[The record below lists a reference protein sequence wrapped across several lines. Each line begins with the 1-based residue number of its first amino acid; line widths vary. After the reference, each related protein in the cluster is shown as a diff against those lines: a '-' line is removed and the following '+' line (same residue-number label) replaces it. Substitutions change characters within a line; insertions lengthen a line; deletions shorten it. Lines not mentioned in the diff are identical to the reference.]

1 MFNNFIP
8 LWEKFHEFKSLF
20 EYNYKINLHVELFY
34 SYLLFV
40 TKMAK
45 YIENVLST
53 VFSVHPL
60 LQWGNFLH
68 FHCWPINLSN
78 CLQIVRFS
86 FEVLILQGKTEIRV
100 LKASQAKFDEIGRR
114 KGLMPFFLFRK
125 YSGHFSIFSCLKLFS
140 VKPETSL
147 KYCTKSHRIC
157 YKVFFKMLS
166 GKFLSIK
173 PSVCRKS
180 FP

>member
-20 EYNYKINLHVELFY
+20 EYYYKINLHVELFY

-40 TKMAK
+40 TKIAK

-53 VFSVHPL
+53 VFSVHPI

-86 FEVLILQGKTEIRV
+86 FEVLILQGKTKFVSYRL
-100 LKASQAKFDEIGRR
+100 LKPNSTKSDVE
-114 KGLMPFFLFRK
+114 KVWC
-125 YSGHFSIFSCLKLFS
+125 HFSCSENIVVIFQSFPAWNFS
-140 VKPETSL
+140 V
-147 KYCTKSHRIC
+147 
-157 YKVFFKMLS
+157 LS
-166 GKFLSIK
+166 QKHHWNIALNHLEYATRCF
-173 PSVCRKS
+173 
-180 FP
+180 